1 MNLASRLGELG
12 PIPGLDLVGG
22 SSGSLAA
29 SGPEGRTRVYVGTL
43 VVSALTTERMNVS
56 LGFLTYVK
64 KELGLGDLPPRSRT
78 EAT

>member
-1 MNLASRLGELG
+1 MVL
-12 PIPGLDLVGG
+12 PGV
-22 SSGSLAA
+22 LAA
-29 SGPEGRTRVYVGTL
+29 SGPEGKTRVYVGTL

-78 EAT
+78 EGSLLSCSCLGEQN